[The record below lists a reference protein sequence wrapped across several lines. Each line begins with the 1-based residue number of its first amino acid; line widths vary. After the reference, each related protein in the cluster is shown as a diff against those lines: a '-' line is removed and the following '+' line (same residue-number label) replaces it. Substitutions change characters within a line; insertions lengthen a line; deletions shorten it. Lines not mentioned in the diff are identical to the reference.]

1 MIISFID
8 HCFNAKKSEIGEQCD
23 VYEGDLNILQNL
35 PFQICSILVAIA
47 KCSVEHANMLR
58 IHILQPISQ
67 VFRLLRLQQS
77 IRNK

>member
-1 MIISFID
+1 MQKNLKLENSVMYM
-8 HCFNAKKSEIGEQCD
+8 KEIW
-23 VYEGDLNILQNL
+23 IFLQNL